1 MRKQQHIVLDDD
13 SNIVWSGWT
22 APTKAIM
29 NLLSTMLPGATFST
43 YAVDHVVV
51 MDFKPKPCHA

>member
-29 NLLSTMLPGATFST
+29 KVLTTMLPEATFST
-43 YAVDHVVV
+43 YTVDHVVFV
-51 MDFKPKPCHA
+51 DCKPFH